1 MINKLKPKYILFSLF
16 GDSVNTASRM
26 ESSSS
31 PMKVHISHTTKKAI
45 PKRYVVTERGDIDVK
60 GKGAMKT
67 YWLEACDGRSEPQDN
82 LSRINILFP

>member
-1 MINKLKPKYILFSLF
+1 MF

-31 PMKVHISHTTKKAI
+31 PMKVHISHTTKKAL
-45 PKRYVVTERGDIDVK
+45 PKRYVVAERGDIDVK

-67 YWLEACDGRSEPQDN
+67 YWLEACEGRSV
-82 LSRINILFP
+82 SA